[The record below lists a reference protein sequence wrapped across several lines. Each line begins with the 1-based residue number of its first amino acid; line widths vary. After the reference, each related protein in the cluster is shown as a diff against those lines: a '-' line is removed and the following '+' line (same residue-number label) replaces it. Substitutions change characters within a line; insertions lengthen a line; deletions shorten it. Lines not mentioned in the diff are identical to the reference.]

1 MGVTIKHWNLTSHA
15 GGIMGYFGDIMR
27 TYWVSGKINWTELV
41 GNNGSLVNFIFLP
54 VWCEY
59 INLVRYR
66 GIISEMFCLSFAL
79 RLQPAGVSTTW
90 GKLFGMQRPER
101 RHISL
106 DGLKWL
112 AGFEQGHI

>member
-1 MGVTIKHWNLTSHA
+1 
-15 GGIMGYFGDIMR
+15 
-27 TYWVSGKINWTELV
+27 
-41 GNNGSLVNFIFLP
+41 
-54 VWCEY
+54 
-59 INLVRYR
+59 
-66 GIISEMFCLSFAL
+66 MFCLSFAL